1 MAQDIKK
8 GILARLRPCRAQGRA
23 TVHRHR
29 RTRAAGAAAGTGA
42 ERSCQTLSLQLARLV
57 QHQHQ
62 ALVTRV
68 HARTAAAARANLTG
82 RARASWWRVAHVA
95 LRPGQPRPQSGS
107 RAGPRPAPWPQAE
120 PRAARRARV
129 RELVLRRRCGPGPR
143 GMHGA
148 PAPSLL
154 DDPRTVHSSLR
165 LRARSRNMSESDTRH
180 PAAVP
185 TWCRGR
191 ISRHSR
197 CRYLLGITSY
207 QRPTCGLQNNPK
219 DDNTIPENSFPE
231 AEKSRKGR

>member
-1 MAQDIKK
+1 MPDSVAAV
-8 GILARLRPCRAQGRA
+8 GEARPASAPGPCNTRARTHGGGGARQLDGARARQLVACRPCGIAS
-23 TVHRHR
+23 
-29 RTRAAGAAAGTGA
+29 RAATAAVWVPCGAAARPMASGC
-42 ERSCQTLSLQLARLV
+42 S
-57 QHQHQ
+57 
-62 ALVTRV
+62 
-68 HARTAAAARANLTG
+68 HARHG
-82 RARASWWRVAHVA
+82 V
-95 LRPGQPRPQSGS
+95 
-107 RAGPRPAPWPQAE
+107 
-120 PRAARRARV
+120 RV

-143 GMHGA
+143 GMRMHGA
-148 PAPSLL
+148 PAGPRACLT
-154 DDPRTVHSSLR
+154 DPRTVHSSLR

-219 DDNTIPENSFPE
+219 DDKTIPENSFPE